1 MHTSNECHHSVYVR
15 SETRW
20 LRLPLLQFTA
30 NETHDGSRE
39 VISDLPFHIVVA
51 NSLLVAKYVK
61 DVDNYNGY

>member
-39 VISDLPFHIVVA
+39 VISVVA

-61 DVDNYNGY
+61 DVDNYNDY